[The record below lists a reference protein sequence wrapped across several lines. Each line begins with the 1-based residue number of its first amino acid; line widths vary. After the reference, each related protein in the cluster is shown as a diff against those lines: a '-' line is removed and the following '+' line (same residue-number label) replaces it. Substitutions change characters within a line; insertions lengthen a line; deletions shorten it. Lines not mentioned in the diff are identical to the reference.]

1 MNRYLVWIA
10 PLFLVVGCSSQLGIE
25 DSETE
30 ILLSDVP
37 PQVLAA
43 ARTALPGIEL
53 SSAELEE
60 ENGEIVL
67 ELSGILDGKEYEIE
81 ISPDGQ
87 VLEIEED

>member
-1 MNRYLVWIA
+1 
-10 PLFLVVGCSSQLGIE
+10 LVVGCSSQLGIKE
-25 DSETE
+25 SETQ

-53 SSAELEE
+53 SSPELEE
-60 ENGEIVL
+60 ENGDLVF
-67 ELSGILDGKEYEIE
+67 ELGGILDGKEYEIE

-87 VLEIEED
+87 VLDVEEE